1 MIIITK
7 RFEEKYLI
15 NLSKNFQKQEFIN
28 MLKTKKHT
36 FISLH
41 SPYFKIKNNVNNV
54 SIRWVLVVLE
64 ENNIVPLVLFLKK
77 DKKYW
82 DNVNWKDYKD
92 MILEE

>member
-54 SIRWVLVVLE
+54 SIR
-64 ENNIVPLVLFLKK
+64 
-77 DKKYW
+77 
-82 DNVNWKDYKD
+82 
-92 MILEE
+92 